1 MKRHLASY
9 MLAILFVST
18 IFQSMVWLSYSIN
31 IEQITEQFCVYKAKP
46 EMRCNGK
53 CHINKVLE
61 NTGAKQ
67 TSSNVPTDVL
77 SKLQLSFVPLT
88 SAPKSFLKEFH
99 YISKRAFKKVKCN
112 LSNGFFSL
120 QNPPPEQKV

>member
-1 MKRHLASY
+1 MKRHLASH

-31 IEQITEQFCVYKAKP
+31 IEKITEQFCINKAKP

-67 TSSNVPTDVL
+67 SSSNVPNDVL
-77 SKLQLSFVPLT
+77 SKLQLNFVPLSKILVLT
-88 SAPKSFLKEFH
+88 EFSSLKSFKNNFQEKLSFV
-99 YISKRAFKKVKCN
+99 SKGYQN
-112 LSNGFFSL
+112 LN
-120 QNPPPEQKV
+120 NPPPEFKV